1 MSAVRPLA
9 GAAIGVVLVAV
20 LLAFGPPVVAGWL
33 NGTSGASGESLFTLA
48 IFGPMLAIGIAGWWL
63 DRVTGPVFGERP
75 GRATVLG
82 LALGAGGLALAV
94 GYTWLAGSL
103 VGGAGSTAFSTLLLG
118 IVTAMLQVGAEEMLF
133 RGWLQPQIAS
143 VVREPVAVL
152 LVAVIFAALHLFG
165 GATGVLTLTNL
176 MLGGILFGLIA
187 VRDGGIAGAIAAHW
201 GWNAGEQ
208 MLFGLDPNPG
218 VGVFGALFD
227 LDLIGA
233 ARWGGSEQGLNAS
246 VAMTVALAAIVI
258 PLALRYHSVTPQP
271 LRRNSTF

>member
-1 MSAVRPLA
+1 MSAARPLA
-9 GAAIGVVLVAV
+9 AAAIGVVLVAL
-20 LLAFGPPVVAGWL
+20 LLAFGPSVASGWL
-33 NGTSGASGESLFTLA
+33 NGASGPRGESLFTLA
-48 IFGPMLAIGIAGWWL
+48 IFGPMLALGFIGRRLGG
-63 DRVTGPVFGERP
+63 VVGPVFGEHP
-75 GRATVLG
+75 GRAMSQG
-82 LALGAGGLALAV
+82 LAIGAGGLALAV
-94 GYTWLAGSL
+94 VYTWLAGSL
-103 VGGAGSTAFSTLLLG
+103 VSGAGSVVLPTLLLG
-118 IVTAMLQVGAEEMLF
+118 IVTVMLQVGAEEMLF

-258 PLALRYHSVTPQP
+258 PLALRYHSVTPQR

>member
-1 MSAVRPLA
+1 MSAVRPLVA
-9 GAAIGVVLVAV
+9 AAIGVVLVAM

-33 NGTSGASGESLFTLA
+33 NGASGARGESQFTLA
-48 IFGPMLAIGIAGWWL
+48 IFGPMLAIGIAGRWL
-63 DRVTGPVFGERP
+63 GRVTGSVFGECP

-82 LALGAGGLALAV
+82 LALGAGGLVLAV

-103 VGGAGSTAFSTLLLG
+103 VGGAGSTILPTLLLG
-118 IVTAMLQVGAEEMLF
+118 IVTVTLQVGAEEMLF

-143 VVREPVAVL
+143 IVGAPVAVL
-152 LVAVIFAALHLFG
+152 LVAVIFAALHLLG
-165 GATGVLTLTNL
+165 GATGVLTLANL

-187 VRDGGIAGAIAAHW
+187 VRDGGIAGALAAHW

-218 VGVFGALFD
+218 VGAFGALFD
-227 LDLIGA
+227 FDLNGA
-233 ARWGGSEQGLNAS
+233 ARWGGSDQGLNAS

-258 PLALRYHSVTPQP
+258 PLALRYRPGK
-271 LRRNSTF
+271 LA

>member
-63 DRVTGPVFGERP
+63 DRVTGPVFGKRP

-103 VGGAGSTAFSTLLLG
+103 VGGAGSTVLSTLLLG
-118 IVTAMLQVGAEEMLF
+118 IVTVTLQVGAEEMLF

-143 VVREPVAVL
+143 VVGAPVAVL
-152 LVAVIFAALHLFG
+152 LVAVLFAALHLLG
-165 GATGVLTLTNL
+165 GATGVMTLANLT
-176 MLGGILFGLIA
+176 LGGILFGLIA

-201 GWNAGEQ
+201 GWNVGEQ
-208 MLFGLDPNPG
+208 MLLGLDPNPG
-218 VGVFGALFD
+218 VGAFGALFD
-227 LDLIGA
+227 LDLVGA
-233 ARWGGSEQGLNAS
+233 ARWGGSDQGLNAS
-246 VAMTVALAAIVI
+246 LAMTIALAAIVI
-258 PLALRYHSVTPQP
+258 PLALRY
-271 LRRNSTF
+271 RRAKPA